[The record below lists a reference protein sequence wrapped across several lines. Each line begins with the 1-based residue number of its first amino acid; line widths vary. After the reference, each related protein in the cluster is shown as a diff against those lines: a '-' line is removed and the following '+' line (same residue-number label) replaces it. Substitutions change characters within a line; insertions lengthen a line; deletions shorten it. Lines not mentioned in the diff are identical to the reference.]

1 MGCSIVTARARRSR
15 KGFDV
20 FAVIVSF
27 YDQRSAGPLR
37 RLIRSMSEFDAGLDH
52 RLVLVVNQGSGRAH
66 RVPVVAD
73 AIRIDRPN
81 EGMNIGA
88 WDAGWRA
95 NRDAEGCLF
104 LQDDCVVVRDG
115 WLRAFV
121 DAAERGPSLVG
132 ESLNE
137 NWDRPWDELRTDR
150 GGVRLR
156 EHLLDGRPAN
166 RVDVY
171 LDFMR
176 RNGID
181 PGPTGAHLRGL
192 VWYLPR
198 SALEALQGFPI
209 GRNYGECIAAEIA
222 VSRRVAELGLQFA
235 QVAPEPF
242 TYVQHGGWDPRH
254 PQRPITTSRPA
265 DLLARAVRRLRP

>member
-1 MGCSIVTARARRSR
+1 
-15 KGFDV
+15 V

-27 YDQRSAGPLR
+27 YDQRSAAPLR

-52 RLVLVVNQGSGRAH
+52 RLTFVVNRGSGRAH
-66 RVPVVAD
+66 RLPPVAGALRV
-73 AIRIDRPN
+73 DRPN

-95 NRDAEGCLF
+95 NPDADGCLF
-104 LQDDCVVVRDG
+104 LQDDCLVVRDG

-121 DAAERGPSLVG
+121 EAADRGVSLVG
-132 ESLNE
+132 ESFNE
-137 NWDRPWDELRTDR
+137 NWDRPWNELRSTR
-150 GGVRLR
+150 GDVPLR

-176 RNGID
+176 RQSIE
-181 PGPTGAHLRGL
+181 PGATGAHLRGL
-192 VWYLPR
+192 VWYLPKA
-198 SALEALQGFPI
+198 ALEALGGFPI

-222 VSRRVAELGLQFA
+222 VSRRIQQLGLQFA
-235 QVAPEPF
+235 QVAPAPF
-242 TYVQHGGWDPRH
+242 TYVQHAGWDPQH
-254 PQRPITTSRPA
+254 PQQPITQSRHS
-265 DLLARAVRRLRP
+265 DLFTRAARRLRP